1 MSRLPIRV
9 RLSLAFAL
17 AMAVVLVAV
26 GAFLY
31 FRLGSALDEAI
42 DESLQARAAEVTA
55 QISQGESIVPG
66 GDPDERLV
74 QLLDDEGKLVAG
86 TSETLEPLL
95 GRAELARVERGSRWF
110 VVDDLEGLDGRMRVL
125 ATPFETSLGAT
136 TLLVASSL
144 EDRDD
149 ALGELLTLLLVGG
162 PVALLLASLLGYGL
176 ATLALRP
183 VESMRAEA
191 AAISASEPG
200 RRLPVPAAHDEISRL
215 GETLNTMLDELE
227 AALERERTFVADAS
241 HELRT
246 PIALLKAELELALR
260 RPRTEAELDDALRS
274 AAAEADRLALL
285 ADDLLLLARSDEG
298 KLALDVSPVS
308 ARDLLSSIETRFARR
323 AGEAGR
329 ELEIDASE
337 TLRLAGDRLRLEQA
351 LANLVENALRHGS
364 GPIKLTA
371 AGRDGRVELHVLD
384 EGSGF
389 APEFLP
395 HAFDRFSRADD
406 ARSGGGAGLGLAI
419 ADVIARAHGGSAH
432 AANRTPLGADVWM
445 EIPVS

>member
-1 MSRLPIRV
+1 
-9 RLSLAFAL
+9 
-17 AMAVVLVAV
+17 
-26 GAFLY
+26 
-31 FRLGSALDEAI
+31 
-42 DESLQARAAEVTA
+42 
-55 QISQGESIVPG
+55 
-66 GDPDERLV
+66 
-74 QLLDDEGKLVAG
+74 
-86 TSETLEPLL
+86 
-95 GRAELARVERGSRWF
+95 
-110 VVDDLEGLDGRMRVL
+110 MRVL
-125 ATPFETSLGAT
+125 ATPFETTLGAT

-149 ALGELLTLLLVGG
+149 ALRELLTLLLVGG
-162 PVALLLASLLGYGL
+162 PVALLLTSLLGYGL

-200 RRLPVPAAHDEISRL
+200 RRLPVPAARDEISRL
-215 GETLNTMLDELE
+215 GETLNAMLDELE
-227 AALERERTFVADAS
+227 AALERERAFVADAS
-241 HELRT
+241 DELRT

-364 GPIKLTA
+364 GTIKLTA
-371 AGRDGRVELHVLD
+371 AGHDEHIELHVLD
-384 EGSGF
+384 GGNGF

-395 HAFDRFSRADD
+395 HAFARFSRADD
-406 ARSGGGAGLGLAI
+406 ARSGAGAGLGLAI
-419 ADVIARAHGGSAH
+419 ADMIARAHGGSAH
-432 AANRTPLGADVWM
+432 AANRAPLGADVWM